1 MTPIFYHNTTP
12 QHYYPSK
19 ALNIF
24 LSHSCNKRCC
34 MIQLVLFK
42 SNGGKNMKV
51 LIADDEQDML
61 RILKAYFEKEGFE
74 VLLAKRRRGSTSNIL

>member
-1 MTPIFYHNTTP
+1 
-12 QHYYPSK
+12 
-19 ALNIF
+19 
-24 LSHSCNKRCC
+24 

-74 VLLAKRRRGSTSNIL
+74 VF

>member
-1 MTPIFYHNTTP
+1 
-12 QHYYPSK
+12 
-19 ALNIF
+19 
-24 LSHSCNKRCC
+24 

-61 RILKAYFEKEGFE
+61 RILKAYFEKKA
-74 VLLAKRRRGSTSNIL
+74 LKYY